1 MKLTKYKRQYLISST
16 PIKKL
21 SSWTNFLF
29 NEYHIYLEKSLE
41 YERFSNKE
49 NNATLLGYWINPEEP
64 ELSNKGILEKLTDS
78 CNSLHKLF
86 EFVYNLSGRFVL
98 VFS

>member
-41 YERFSNKE
+41 YERFSNNTE
-49 NNATLLGYWINPEEP
+49 EDLVGSLQSLFCPNN
-64 ELSNKGILEKLTDS
+64 
-78 CNSLHKLF
+78 
-86 EFVYNLSGRFVL
+86 
-98 VFS
+98 